1 VHVQVAAD
9 LLELDERW
17 RCAGVS
23 CFAQLGRDERQAE
36 RVEERLLVGCVWERT
51 QRFHERARSR
61 RADELRAEARR
72 IRDHELHG
80 HAFDRHADGPRRVPL
95 DDGHDL
101 RQLGESF
108 EHRR

>member
-17 RCAGVS
+17 RCARVP
-23 CFAQLGRDERQAE
+23 CLAQLGRDERQAE
-36 RVEERLLVGCVWERT
+36 RVEERLLVRCVWEGP
-51 QRFHERARSR
+51 QRFDERGRAR
-61 RADELRAEARR
+61 RADELRAEAGR

-80 HAFDRHADGPRRVPL
+80 HAFDRHAHRTPRVPL

-101 RQLGESF
+101 RQFGESF